1 MDEFFDDDVFCDEPD
16 CQDDAI
22 ESGEGVQCQSLAPKY
37 SHHDPDSLYQKD
49 HPAFD
54 ALGITPENFME
65 RFSRYEHDRSDY
77 AHALGKFN
85 PYTGEQIIN
94 EIAYTQYLRE
104 HFFYQLCSLNLER
117 GMSLVATAEQR
128 VSSQA
133 AALQKSQ
140 AAIASQEARC
150 KAAQHKLLVER
161 ISHEKERQAFC
172 AIRDSLHAE
181 QQELRDELAAKS
193 NELAVKSDELHKL
206 ASQRDELHWN
216 LLDAQ
221 DKLSP
226 RGRFRRAFPLIF
238 CVAFV
243 TFLLTFYLGKPSWY
257 DSGYQAGKQEVEE
270 SAYASGYEDGKRAGA
285 EAGSYSAGYGD
296 GKAIGEEQ
304 GYSRGYAAGQR
315 ASASSFSSGTGTGS
329 SRQSA
334 IASGYIGNITT
345 GKFHTSSCSY
355 LPNQENQI
363 VFSSYDEAV
372 AAGYSPC
379 GHCL

>member
-1 MDEFFDDDVFCDEPD
+1 MDESHDFFCFLDYDDDEEERSPYAQHSAECCALV
-16 CQDDAI
+16 
-22 ESGEGVQCQSLAPKY
+22 PKY

-54 ALGITPENFME
+54 ALGITPEDFME
-65 RFSRYEHDRSDY
+65 RFSRYERDRGDY

-117 GMSLVATAEQR
+117 SMSIVD
-128 VSSQA
+128 
-133 AALQKSQ
+133 K
-140 AAIASQEARC
+140 
-150 KAAQHKLLVER
+150 
-161 ISHEKERQAFC
+161 
-172 AIRDSLHAE
+172 AE
-181 QQELRDELAAKS
+181 QQAISDFKKLEEMQADFAHLVEDFATEQKEFSDMQASLYRDLTEMRDDCDYYEDYIKDLIDEADEKDEELRKLS
-193 NELAVKSDELHKL
+193 NH
-206 ASQRDELHWN
+206 RDELHRD

-226 RGRFRRAFPLIF
+226 RNRFRRALPLIF

-315 ASASSFSSGTGTGS
+315 ASASSFSAGTGTGAA
-329 SRQSA
+329 RQSA
-334 IASGYIGNITT
+334 IASGYIGNIGT

-363 VFSSYDEAV
+363 VFSSHDEAV

>member
-37 SHHDPDSLYQKD
+37 SQFTPESLFPQE
-49 HPAFD
+49 HPAFEILD
-54 ALGITPENFME
+54 ISPEEFLE
-65 RFSRYEHDRSDY
+65 RYARYEAQHYDY
-77 AHALGKFN
+77 AAARGKCN
-85 PYTGEQIIN
+85 PYTGECILN
-94 EIAYTQYLRE
+94 ETAYIQYLRE
-104 HFFYQLCSLNLER
+104 HFFYQLCSLHLER
-117 GMSLVATAEQR
+117 SLSTISKAAQQNLADSESLEALRRDLYQNVERFLAEQESFTDEQ
-128 VSSQA
+128 VSLYKELTKKDDEVAYWEDYAKDLFDEVSEKEA
-133 AALQKSQ
+133 ELNSSLTERAALQS
-140 AAIASQEARC
+140 E
-150 KAAQHKLLVER
+150 LLR
-161 ISHEKERQAFC
+161 
-172 AIRDSLHAE
+172 
-181 QQELRDELAAKS
+181 
-193 NELAVKSDELHKL
+193 
-206 ASQRDELHWN
+206 
-216 LLDAQ
+216 AQ
-221 DKLSP
+221 DLITP
-226 RGRFRRAFPLIF
+226 RKRFFRVLPLLF

-315 ASASSFSSGTGTGS
+315 ASASSFSAGTGTGAA
-329 SRQSA
+329 RQSA
-334 IASGYIGNITT
+334 IASGYIGNIGT

>member
-22 ESGEGVQCQSLAPKY
+22 ESGEGVQCQSLSPKY

-54 ALGITPENFME
+54 ALGITPEDFME
-65 RFSRYEHDRSDY
+65 HFSRYEHDRSDY

-117 GMSLVATAEQR
+117 GMSIVD
-128 VSSQA
+128 
-133 AALQKSQ
+133 K
-140 AAIASQEARC
+140 
-150 KAAQHKLLVER
+150 
-161 ISHEKERQAFC
+161 
-172 AIRDSLHAE
+172 AE
-181 QQELRDELAAKS
+181 QQAISDFKKLEEMQADFAHRVEDFATEQKEFSDMQASLYRDLTEMRDDCDYYEDYIKDLIDEAEEKDEELRKLS
-193 NELAVKSDELHKL
+193 NH
-206 ASQRDELHWN
+206 RDELHRD

-226 RGRFRRAFPLIF
+226 RNRFRRALPLVF
-238 CVAFV
+238 CVIFV

-257 DSGYQAGKQEVEE
+257 DSGYQAGKQAEQEDIY
-270 SAYASGYEDGKRAGA
+270 SSGYDDGK
-285 EAGSYSAGYGD
+285 EAGYGD
-296 GKAIGEEQ
+296 GYDDGKIAGEHQGLSRGRSEGYRD
-304 GYSRGYAAGQR
+304 GYSDGQR
-315 ASASSFSSGTGTGS
+315 VAAVPSIRSGTGTGS

>member
-1 MDEFFDDDVFCDEPD
+1 MDELFDDDAFCDEPD

-54 ALGITPENFME
+54 ALGITPEDFME

-117 GMSLVATAEQR
+117 SMSIVD
-128 VSSQA
+128 
-133 AALQKSQ
+133 K
-140 AAIASQEARC
+140 
-150 KAAQHKLLVER
+150 
-161 ISHEKERQAFC
+161 
-172 AIRDSLHAE
+172 AE
-181 QQELRDELAAKS
+181 QQAISDFKKLEEMQADFAHRVEDFAAEQKEFSDMQASLYRDLTEMRDDCDYYEDYIKDLIDEAEEKDEELRKLS
-193 NELAVKSDELHKL
+193 NH
-206 ASQRDELHWN
+206 RDELHRD

-226 RGRFRRAFPLIF
+226 RNRFRRALPLVF
-238 CVAFV
+238 CVIFV

-296 GKAIGEEQ
+296 GKSIGEEQ

-315 ASASSFSSGTGTGS
+315 ASASSFSADTGTGAA
-329 SRQSA
+329 RQSA
-334 IASGYIGNITT
+334 IASGYIGNINT